1 MPNLETMKIA
11 KQIYVDN
18 RVRTLIECTHC
29 GCTTHI
35 KAGTHTKTSQAAIER
50 PCKACNP
57 AQNPLNNKGWW
68 HDFGLDKNPGVYGP
82 MPRLRTSLRYRLE
95 EARRM
100 GWMAWS
106 WEDEYKEERKGVVA
120 R

>member
-1 MPNLETMKIA
+1 MKKANETKTN
-11 KQIYVDN
+11 N
-18 RVRTLIECTHC
+18 RVRTVIECTLC
-29 GCTTHI
+29 RTTKYV
-35 KAGTHTKTSQAAIER
+35 KAGIHTKTSQAAIER

-57 AQNPLNNKGWW
+57 VQNPLKNTGWW

-100 GWMAWS
+100 GLMVWTWN
-106 WEDEYKEERKGVVA
+106 DEYKEQRKGVPAV
-120 R
+120 